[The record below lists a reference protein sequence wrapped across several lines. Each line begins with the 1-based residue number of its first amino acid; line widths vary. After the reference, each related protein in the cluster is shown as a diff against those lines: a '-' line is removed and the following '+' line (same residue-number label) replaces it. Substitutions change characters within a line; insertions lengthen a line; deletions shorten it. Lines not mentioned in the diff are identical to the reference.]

1 MIVFFSQLPEKITY
15 LGFVS
20 RPLFTHFLYK
30 QRCQVLN
37 RSTQIASRCPLTAD
51 DRTAVYR
58 VCTNSLRTAAISVE
72 KVTVTLP
79 YF

>member
-1 MIVFFSQLPEKITY
+1 MILIFSQLPEKITY
-15 LGFVS
+15 LGFVY
-20 RPLFTHFLYK
+20 RQLFTHFLYK
-30 QRCQVLN
+30 QRCQVFN
-37 RSTQIASRCPLTAD
+37 RSTQIAIRCPLNAD

-58 VCTNSLRTAAISVE
+58 VCTNSRRTAAISVE